1 MKYSVEYK
9 DGQFKET
16 LEVDGNTVHKYWKR
30 ETDGTLQGLCSHDS
44 DFCDQLVDVLDEDVC
59 DNIYEIFDCSMLVAD
74 VEDFIRDND
83 VE

>member
-16 LEVDGNTVHKYWKR
+16 LEVDGNTVHKHWKR
-30 ETDGTLQGLCSHDS
+30 ETDGNLQGLCSHDS
-44 DFCDQLVDVLDEDVC
+44 DFCDQLADVLDEDVC
-59 DNIYEIFDCSMLVAD
+59 DNIYEIFDNSMLVAD